1 MESIL
6 IGKIVNTHGIKGE
19 VKVYPYTDNMDNLSK
34 VKEVFFD
41 ENLSNKHI
49 VKSCKIQKN
58 MLIMKLQD
66 VNIVEEAEKLKDTNI
81 YIVKED
87 ISDIEDTYYVEDL
100 IGMDVIDEKDEVIG
114 TITYVFNTG
123 ANDVYEI
130 KTLDNKE
137 LYIPAIK
144 DVIKKVDVKNKKMY
158 IEMMEGLQ
166 WHIL

>member
-19 VKVYPYTDNMDNLSK
+19 VKVYPYTDDIDNLSK
-34 VKEVFFD
+34 IKEVYFD
-41 ENLSNKHI
+41 EKLNDKHK

-58 MLIMKLQD
+58 MLIIKLEGI
-66 VNIVEEAEKLKDTNI
+66 NIVEEAAKLKDTNL
-81 YIVKED
+81 YIIKED
-87 ISDIEDTYYVEDL
+87 ISDMEDTYYVEDL
-100 IGMDVIDEKDEVIG
+100 IGMDVIDEKDVVIG

-130 KTLDNKE
+130 KSSDNKE
-137 LYIPAIK
+137 IYIPAIK
-144 DVIKKVDVKNKKMY
+144 DVVKKVDVKNKKMY

-166 WHIL
+166 

>member
-19 VKVYPYTDNMDNLSK
+19 VKVYPYTDDIDNLSK
-34 VKEVFFD
+34 IKEVYFD
-41 ENLSNKHI
+41 EKLNDKHK

-58 MLIMKLQD
+58 MLIMKLESIN
-66 VNIVEEAEKLKDTNI
+66 VVEEAAKLKDTNL

-100 IGMDVIDEKDEVIG
+100 IGMDVIDEKEEVIG

-130 KTLDNKE
+130 KTFGLKASINI
-137 LYIPAIK
+137 LHNYL
-144 DVIKKVDVKNKKMY
+144 VILLFTSY
-158 IEMMEGLQ
+158 RSLSYLITF
-166 WHIL
+166 

>member
-19 VKVYPYTDNMDNLSK
+19 VKVYPYTDDIDNLSK
-34 VKEVFFD
+34 IKEVYFD
-41 ENLSNKHI
+41 EKLNDKHK

-58 MLIMKLQD
+58 MLIIKLEGI
-66 VNIVEEAEKLKDTNI
+66 NIVEEAAKLKDTNL
-81 YIVKED
+81 YIIKED

-100 IGMDVIDEKDEVIG
+100 IGMDVIDEKEQVIG

-130 KTLDNKE
+130 KSSDNNE
-137 LYIPAIK
+137 IYIPAIK
-144 DVIKKVDVKNKKMY
+144 DVVKKVDIQNKKMY

-166 WHIL
+166 

>member
-19 VKVYPYTDNMDNLSK
+19 VKVYPYTDDIDNLSK
-34 VKEVFFD
+34 IKEVYFD
-41 ENLSNKHI
+41 EKLNDKHK

-58 MLIMKLQD
+58 MLIMKLEGI
-66 VNIVEEAEKLKDTNI
+66 NIVEEAAKLKDTNL
-81 YIVKED
+81 YIIKED
-87 ISDIEDTYYVEDL
+87 ISDMEDTYYVEDL
-100 IGMDVIDEKDEVIG
+100 IGMDVIDEKNVVIG

-130 KTLDNKE
+130 KSSDNNE
-137 LYIPAIK
+137 IYIPAIK
-144 DVIKKVDVKNKKMY
+144 DVVKKVDVKNKKMY

-166 WHIL
+166 

>member
-19 VKVYPYTDNMDNLSK
+19 VKVYPYTDDIDNLSK
-34 VKEVFFD
+34 IKEVYFD
-41 ENLSNKHI
+41 EKLNNKHK

-58 MLIMKLQD
+58 MLIMKLESI
-66 VNIVEEAEKLKDTNI
+66 NIVEEAAKLKDTNL

-100 IGMDVIDEKDEVIG
+100 VGMDVIDEKDTVIG

-130 KTLDNKE
+130 KTLDNKDI
-137 LYIPAIK
+137 YIPAIK
-144 DVIKKVDVKNKKMY
+144 DVVKKVDVKNKKMY

-166 WHIL
+166 

>member
-19 VKVYPYTDNMDNLSK
+19 VKVYPYTDDIDNLSK

-41 ENLSNKHI
+41 EKLNNKHK

-58 MLIMKLQD
+58 MLIMKFED
-66 VNIVEEAEKLKDTNI
+66 INIVEDAEMLRDTNI

-87 ISDIEDTYYVEDL
+87 ISDIEDTYYIEDL
-100 IGMDVIDEKDEVIG
+100 IGMDVIDEKESRIG
-114 TITYVFNTG
+114 TISYVFNTG

-130 KTLDNKE
+130 KTLDNKDI
-137 LYIPAIK
+137 YIPAIK
-144 DVIKKVDVKNKKMY
+144 DVVKKVDVKNKKMY

-166 WHIL
+166 

>member
-19 VKVYPYTDNMDNLSK
+19 VKVYPYTDDIDNLSK
-34 VKEVFFD
+34 IKEVFFD
-41 ENLSNKHI
+41 KKLNDKHK

-58 MLIMKLQD
+58 MLIMKLES
-66 VNIVEEAEKLKDTNI
+66 VNIVEEAAKLKDTNL
-81 YIVKED
+81 YIIKED
-87 ISDIEDTYYVEDL
+87 ISDMEDTYYVEDL
-100 IGMDVIDEKDEVIG
+100 IGMDVIDEKDVVIG

-130 KTLDNKE
+130 KSSDNKE
-137 LYIPAIK
+137 IYIPAIK
-144 DVIKKVDVKNKKMY
+144 DVVKKVDVKNKKMY

-166 WHIL
+166 

>member
-19 VKVYPYTDNMDNLSK
+19 VKVYPYTDDIDNLSK
-34 VKEVFFD
+34 IKEVYFD
-41 ENLSNKHI
+41 EKLNDKHK

-58 MLIMKLQD
+58 MLIIKLEGI
-66 VNIVEEAEKLKDTNI
+66 NIVEEAAKLKDTNL
-81 YIVKED
+81 YIIKED

-100 IGMDVIDEKDEVIG
+100 IGMDVIDEKEQVIG

-130 KTLDNKE
+130 KSSDNKE
-137 LYIPAIK
+137 IYIPAIK
-144 DVIKKVDVKNKKMY
+144 DVVKKVDVKNKKMY

-166 WHIL
+166 

>member
-19 VKVYPYTDNMDNLSK
+19 VKVYPYTDDIDNLSK
-34 VKEVFFD
+34 IKEVYFD
-41 ENLSNKHI
+41 EKLNDKHK

-58 MLIMKLQD
+58 MLIMKLES
-66 VNIVEEAEKLKDTNI
+66 VNIVEEAAKLKDTNL
-81 YIVKED
+81 YIIKED
-87 ISDIEDTYYVEDL
+87 ISDMEDTYYVEDL
-100 IGMDVIDEKDEVIG
+100 IGMDVIDEKDVVIG

-130 KTLDNKE
+130 KSSDNKE
-137 LYIPAIK
+137 IYIPAIK
-144 DVIKKVDVKNKKMY
+144 DVVKKVDVKNKKMY

-166 WHIL
+166 

>member
-19 VKVYPYTDNMDNLSK
+19 VKVYPYTDDIDNLSK
-34 VKEVFFD
+34 IKEVYFD
-41 ENLSNKHI
+41 EKLNDKHK

-58 MLIMKLQD
+58 MLIMKLES
-66 VNIVEEAEKLKDTNI
+66 VNIVEEAAKLKDTNL
-81 YIVKED
+81 YIIKED
-87 ISDIEDTYYVEDL
+87 ISDMEDTYYVEDL
-100 IGMDVIDEKDEVIG
+100 IGMDVIDEKDVVIG

-130 KTLDNKE
+130 KSSDNKE
-137 LYIPAIK
+137 IYIPAIK
-144 DVIKKVDVKNKKMY
+144 DVVKKVDVKSKKMY

-166 WHIL
+166 

>member
-19 VKVYPYTDNMDNLSK
+19 VKVYPYTDDIDNLSK
-34 VKEVFFD
+34 IKELFFD
-41 ENLSNKHI
+41 ENLNNKHK

-58 MLIMKLQD
+58 MLIMKLEGI
-66 VNIVEEAEKLKDTNI
+66 NIVEEAEKLRDTNL

-87 ISDIEDTYYVEDL
+87 ISDMEDTYYVEDL
-100 IGMDVIDEKDEVIG
+100 IGMDVIDENEQVIG

-130 KTLDNKE
+130 KSSDNKE
-137 LYIPAIK
+137 IYIPAIK
-144 DVIKKVDVKNKKMY
+144 DVVKKVDVKNKKMY

-166 WHIL
+166 

>member
-19 VKVYPYTDNMDNLSK
+19 VKVYPYTDDIDNLSK
-34 VKEVFFD
+34 IKEVYFD
-41 ENLSNKHI
+41 EKLNDKHK

-58 MLIMKLQD
+58 MLIIKLEGI
-66 VNIVEEAEKLKDTNI
+66 NIVEEAAKLKDTNL
-81 YIVKED
+81 YIIKED

-100 IGMDVIDEKDEVIG
+100 IGMDVIDEKEQVIG

-130 KTLDNKE
+130 KTLDNKDI
-137 LYIPAIK
+137 YIPAIK
-144 DVIKKVDVKNKKMY
+144 DVVKKVDVKNKKMY

-166 WHIL
+166 